1 MLEGFR
7 KDLLKLFTKFV
18 IMKHEELDNLLDLI
32 EDIRKVDEMIRL
44 HESDHSILMLKQ
56 YRAKKDELFCLLIDE
71 LLKPE
76 LRGAK
81 SFDII
86 RRSLIKYYPNLSNDA
101 KDDLSHLDLDALMV
115 KVS

>member
-1 MLEGFR
+1 MNQNN
-7 KDLLKLFTKFV
+7 
-18 IMKHEELDNLLDLI
+18 LDNLLDLI
-32 EDIRKVDEMIRL
+32 EDIRKVEEMIRM
-44 HESDHSILMLKQ
+44 HELDHSILMLKQ

-86 RRSLIKYYPNLSNDA
+86 RRSLAKYYPNLSADA
-101 KDDLSHLDLDALMV
+101 NNDLSHLDLDALMA